1 MKYKQIMFGFFLC
14 FVVLA
19 LCSPGMSKDKVVY
32 SQWTTSPPNIDG
44 SNSDWEGGTRTLNK
58 KTQVDY
64 AFRNDADNLYV
75 IFIFNEPRQFMST
88 IRDTGITL
96 WLNTD
101 GTKKKKYGIKFAI
114 KTVSADDYIQI
125 VEEMMGK
132 SMPEEKKKQIK
143 AKESYQIFHN
153 EVIDK
158 KGEAPDIASG
168 PAAPA
173 FNTIW
178 GREKVVYEFKVPL
191 KRDEANPVGIG
202 ISSGGSL
209 SIGFEWGG
217 TTKEM
222 RQDRLAKQ
230 SARGTRG
237 TSSGRASGLTSER
250 RVQGSTVEGSM
261 SRLRAETYFFWAD
274 VQLADKQ

>member
-44 SNSDWEGGTRTLNK
+44 SNSDWEGGTHTLNK

-88 IRDTGITL
+88 IRDSGITL
-96 WLNTD
+96 WINTD

-114 KTVSADDYIQI
+114 KTVSADNYIQI
-125 VEEMMGK
+125 VEEMMGE

-143 AKESYQIFHN
+143 AKESYQIFNN
-153 EVIDK
+153 EVIDSE
-158 KGEAPDIASG
+158 GNIPIIASG
-168 PAAPA
+168 PTAPA
-173 FNTIW
+173 FNTSG
-178 GREKVVYEFKVPL
+178 GRETVVYEFKVPL
-191 KRDEANPVGIG
+191 KRDETHPVGVG
-202 ISSGGSL
+202 ITPGGSL
-209 SIGFEWGG
+209 TIGFEWGG

-230 SARGTRG
+230 TARGTRG
-237 TSSGRASGLTSER
+237 TSSGSASGLTSER
-250 RVQGSTVEGSM
+250 RVQGSTREGSM
-261 SRLRAETYFFWAD
+261 SRVRAATYFFWAD